1 MATYK
6 DVLMLVDK
14 VSEPLRKIQAT
25 TEKTQKSIQNLGQ
38 KLTTVGKNM
47 KTVGGKIT
55 STVTKITATLAAF
68 AAGTVFA
75 MKKAAEYGDR
85 IDKMSQKIGMSAK
98 SFQEWDFIM
107 SQNGGSVESLQMG
120 FKTLTTQ
127 INNVQKGSKD
137 SIKAFHSL
145 GINVKDA
152 NGHLKSQDDIFN
164 EVVRKL
170 QKMEKGTKRD
180 AIAQQL
186 FGRAV
191 LDMKPLLNQEAEAI
205 DELREK
211 ANKMGLIIS
220 REDIKNAVKFTDT
233 MDLFNRVFQAKF
245 ATVVMKLMPKFSE
258 IMEKIL
264 SKTDTIERIMSYLFK
279 LVEVFINLVDW
290 FVKLDNRWKVVIV
303 SAGAFLAVLGPLIT
317 TIGTL
322 ITALGTLATVTGTT
336 ATAILASSAA
346 FAGWIAVFAGIAAG
360 IWAVIK
366 AIQALIDWI
375 KHLNR
380 MKINNLATDSLSPE
394 ALDKLRAK
402 RKQMGAK
409 KFDAAYPDIARQIK
423 QADNGGGNNRVTQ
436 TQYNTSNSKKTIIT
450 YNNGDRNKRTKPKFN
465 TAYVAP

>member
-25 TEKTQKSIQNLGQ
+25 TEKTQKSLQNLGQ

-55 STVTKITATLAAF
+55 STVTKITATVTAF

-85 IDKMSQKIGMSAK
+85 IDKMSQKIGMSRK
-98 SFQEWDFIM
+98 SFQEWDYIM
-107 SQNGGSVESLQMG
+107 SQNGGNVETLQMG
-120 FKTLTTQ
+120 FKTLVTQ
-127 INNVQKGSKD
+127 IEGVQKGSKD
-137 SIKAFHSL
+137 SVKAFKAL
-145 GINVKDA
+145 GVNVKDS
-152 NGHLKSQDDIFN
+152 NGHFRVADDVFN
-164 EVVRKL
+164 DVIRKL
-170 QKMEKGTKRD
+170 QQIKDPTQKMILANR
-180 AIAQQL
+180 L
-186 FGRAV
+186 FGRSAAE
-191 LDMKPLLNQEAEAI
+191 LRPLLNQEASAI

-211 ANKMGLIIS
+211 ANKMGLILS
-220 REDIKNAVKFTDT
+220 EQDVKNAVKFSDT
-233 MDLFNRVFQAKF
+233 MDTFSRVFQAKF
-245 ATVVMKLMPKFSE
+245 ATIAMKLMPKFSE

-264 SKTDTIERIMSYLFK
+264 SKTDTIEKIMGYLFK

-317 TIGTL
+317 SIGSIISL
-322 ITALGTLATVTGTT
+322 LGGVAAILGTTTGAVAVATGT
-336 ATAILASSAA
+336 
-346 FAGWIAVFAGIAAG
+346 FMGWVAVFAGIAAG

-366 AIQALIDWI
+366 AIQVLIDWI

-436 TQYNTSNSKKTIIT
+436 TQNNTSKNSKTIIT
-450 YNNGDRNKRTKPKFN
+450 YNKGDKSTQTKPKFN
-465 TAYVAP
+465 PAFVR

>member
-25 TEKTQKSIQNLGQ
+25 TEKTQKSLQNLGQ

-55 STVTKITATLAAF
+55 STVTKITATVTAF
-68 AAGTVFA
+68 AAGTVYA

-85 IDKMSQKIGMSAK
+85 IDKMSQKIGMSRK
-98 SFQEWDFIM
+98 SFQEWDYIM
-107 SQNGGSVESLQMG
+107 SQNGGNVETLQMG
-120 FKTLTTQ
+120 FKTLVTQ
-127 INNVQKGSKD
+127 IEGVQKGSKD
-137 SIKAFHSL
+137 SVKAFKAL
-145 GINVKDA
+145 GVNVKDS
-152 NGHLKSQDDIFN
+152 NGHFRVADDVFN
-164 EVVRKL
+164 DVIRKL
-170 QKMEKGTKRD
+170 QQIKDPTQKMILANR
-180 AIAQQL
+180 L
-186 FGRAV
+186 FGRSAAE
-191 LDMKPLLNQEAEAI
+191 LRPLLNKEASAI

-211 ANKMGLIIS
+211 ANKMGLILS
-220 REDIKNAVKFTDT
+220 EQDVKNAVKFSDT
-233 MDLFNRVFQAKF
+233 MDTFSRVFQAKF
-245 ATVVMKLMPKFSE
+245 ATIAMKLMPKFSE

-264 SKTDTIERIMSYLFK
+264 SKTDTIGKIMGYLFK

-317 TIGTL
+317 SIGSIISL
-322 ITALGTLATVTGTT
+322 LGGVAAILGTTTGAVAVATGT
-336 ATAILASSAA
+336 
-346 FAGWIAVFAGIAAG
+346 FMGWVAVFAGIAAG

-436 TQYNTSNSKKTIIT
+436 TQNNTSNSKKTIIT
-450 YNNGDRNKRTKPKFN
+450 YNNGDRNERTKPKFN
-465 TAYVAP
+465 TAYAK